1 MKRID
6 EIEKLVQKN
15 YGQMSYEEYQSIY
28 NLIIEL
34 SPCNLLVFGMGRD
47 SYLWTKINSG
57 YTLFIEDDPFWIE
70 KIKPLLV
77 GNYEIF
83 QYKYNTDAKKWL
95 EYLDNPNILNI
106 LKMKFENKTI
116 EEILYE
122 TDWDIIIIDG
132 PIGIKSGRMIPIST
146 VYSLKKK
153 ICFIHDCDRMTENIY
168 TRVFF
173 GNDFKQIDKL
183 RIY

>member
-1 MKRID
+1 MDR
-6 EIEKLVQKN
+6 KN
-15 YGQMSYEEYQSIY
+15 
-28 NLIIEL
+28 
-34 SPCNLLVFGMGRD
+34 
-47 SYLWTKINSG
+47 K
-57 YTLFIEDDPFWIE
+57 PF
-70 KIKPLLV
+70 LV

-106 LKMKFENKTI
+106 LKMKFENKTK
-116 EEILYE
+116 EETLYE
-122 TDWDIIIIDG
+122 TDWDVIIIDG
-132 PIGIKSGRMIPIST
+132 PIGMTSGRMIPIST